1 MGRPKIVNL
10 TERKDYIEN
19 QYLNCGQTIN
29 SIALKLSLDLGQN
42 VFTRSLKRQFRNW
55 GFRK

>member
-1 MGRPKIVNL
+1 MDRSKIINL

-19 QYLNCGQTIN
+19 QYFIYGQTVN

-42 VFTRSLKRQFRNW
+42 VFTRSLKRQLRN
-55 GFRK
+55 